1 MRLLTLNTHS
11 YIEENQEQKLDM
23 LIKTIIANNY
33 DVIAL
38 QEVNQLIDSP
48 PVGETVIHEDN
59 FARVITE
66 KLKARGL
73 TYSYHW
79 AMAHIG
85 YDRYEEG
92 VAILTKHPVIDTSV
106 IKLTEATDKTDW
118 KSRVAIK
125 LTLHYNDQFIDCIS
139 THHGFW
145 DDPDGPSQ
153 QQFDRLL
160 THIDSSRP
168 TFILGDFN
176 TEASIREEG
185 YDYLIRKGLYDTYT
199 LARDKDNGM
208 TVPGAIDGWKHAAD
222 SKRID
227 YIFMNQPF
235 CVTASHVVFNDLNQ
249 PVVSDHFGVDVT
261 VSLDVST

>member
-11 YIEENQEQKLDM
+11 YIEDNQQEKLDT

-59 FARVITE
+59 FARVIAE
-66 KLKARGL
+66 KLQAYGL

-106 IKLTEATDKTDW
+106 ITLTETTDKTYW
-118 KSRVAIK
+118 KTRVAIK
-125 LTLHYNDQFIDCIS
+125 LTLDYHDQMIDCLS

-145 DDPDGPSQ
+145 DDPDEPSQ

-160 THIDSSRP
+160 THIDASRP

-176 TEASIREEG
+176 TEAAVRKEG
-185 YDYLIRKGLYDTYT
+185 YDYLMSKGLYDTYT
-199 LARDKDNGM
+199 LAHDKDTGM
-208 TVPGAIDGWKHAAD
+208 TVPGVIDGWKHASG

-235 CVTASHVVFNDLNQ
+235 SVPVSHVIFNDDNQ
-249 PVVSDHFGVDVT
+249 PIVSDHFGVDVT
-261 VSLDVST
+261 VSLDI